1 MMNVMKKAWEIYRT
15 LTGDHRAKL
24 AMALRKAWA
33 ETKNAAKKAFDGFA
47 RVAKIDNAFDE
58 CHYFTFKLWEKG
70 SKRRIYINDYKR
82 RTIGYIENEE
92 FILND
97 KQGNYQSEIDFAI
110 NNFRNSYAY

>member
-24 AMALRKAWA
+24 SLALRQAWA

-58 CHYFTFKLWEKG
+58 CHYFSFKLWEKG
-70 SKRRIYINDYKR
+70 DKKRIYINDYKR
-82 RTIGYIENEE
+82 RTLGYIENGNT
-92 FILND
+92 FIND
-97 KQGNYQSEIDFAI
+97 RQGNSQDEIDYALNAFNAT
-110 NNFRNSYAY
+110 YAY